1 MAELP
6 PSPPTIIGP
15 SFLLRGR
22 WLGQQ
27 STLVLHWNGIS
38 WKIVPSPN
46 PVKSNFRADILFG
59 GTVIPQG
66 DLWLVGNEFGRTLAL
81 NATGQ

>member
-1 MAELP
+1 
-6 PSPPTIIGP
+6 
-15 SFLLRGR
+15 
-22 WLGQQ
+22 
-27 STLVLHWNGIS
+27 LHWNGIS

>member
-1 MAELP
+1 L
-6 PSPPTIIGP
+6 G
-15 SFLLRGR
+15 LRSYFAADGS
-22 WLGQQ
+22 GQQ
-27 STLVLHWNGIS
+27 STLVLHWNGIG

-81 NATGQ
+81 KATGQYGV